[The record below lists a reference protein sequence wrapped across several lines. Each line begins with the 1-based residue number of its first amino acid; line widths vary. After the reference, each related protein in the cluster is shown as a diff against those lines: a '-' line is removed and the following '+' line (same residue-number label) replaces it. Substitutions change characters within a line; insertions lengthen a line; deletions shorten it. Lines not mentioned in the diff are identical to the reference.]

1 MQLVTR
7 EEILPIGEYEKIRPH
22 FRARV
27 IEAKK
32 ARRVMVSGIISA
44 VFENHDSVL
53 LQIQEM
59 LRTERITNE
68 SGILHEIETY
78 NELIPGARQLKL
90 TLFVEIADQAERER
104 MLEAL
109 AGLEEKVVLDV
120 EGERFFAHSKERKTE
135 GYTRTTAVHYFT
147 FDLSEG
153 ATQKIRAAAQGNV
166 PAAKLE
172 ITHPAHAVS
181 ATLGEATLKSLA
193 EDLG

>member
-1 MQLVTR
+1 MQPVAR
-7 EEILPIGEYEKIRPH
+7 EEILSIGEYEKIRPH

-32 ARRVMVSGIISA
+32 ARRVAVSDIISA

-59 LRTERITNE
+59 LRTERITSE
-68 SGILHEIETY
+68 PGILHEIETY
-78 NELIPGARQLKL
+78 NDLIAGPKQLKL
-90 TLFVEIADQAERER
+90 TLFVEISDQAERER

-109 AGLEEKVVLDV
+109 AGLEEKVVLEV
-120 EGERFFAHSKERKTE
+120 GAERIFAHSKERKTE

-147 FDLSEG
+147 FDLTDS
-153 ATQKIRAAAQGNV
+153 ANAALRGG
-166 PAAKLE
+166 AAKAQAA
-172 ITHPAHAVS
+172 IAIDHPAHRVRA
-181 ATLGEATLKSLA
+181 ALADTTLRALA

>member
-1 MQLVTR
+1 MQPVTR

-32 ARRVMVSGIISA
+32 ARRVSVSDIISA

-59 LRTERITNE
+59 LRTERITSE

-78 NELIPGARQLKL
+78 NELVPGPRQLKL

-120 EGERFFAHSKERKTE
+120 AGERFVAHSKERKTE

-147 FDLSEG
+147 FDLSES
-153 ATQKIRAAAQGNV
+153 ATQKIRGAARGEA
-166 PAAKLE
+166 PAVKLE
-172 ITHPAHAVS
+172 VTHPAHLVS

-193 EDLG
+193 EDLA